1 MAFRIGEKVVY
12 PNHGIG
18 VIEEIST
25 KDINGAMSRFYMLR
39 LNATNS
45 VVMVP
50 LDNIGE
56 VGLRPPI
63 TSNDCEQLLKLLSDN
78 FTDPPTDWK
87 GRYKDFLDKMR
98 SGDLFSVAE
107 VLKHLTYLNNLKP
120 LSFREK
126 RMLERSRHLVIS
138 ELIIA
143 WRKPEAVVSNLMDEA
158 LKRACTKHERK
169 AARAAAAATR

>member
-1 MAFRIGEKVVY
+1 MSFRIGEKVVY

-18 VIEEIST
+18 IIEEIST
-25 KDINGAMSRFYMLR
+25 KQINGAPNRFYLLR
-39 LNATNS
+39 LNGTNS

-50 LDNIGE
+50 TDNVGE

-63 TSNDCEQLLKLLSDN
+63 SAPDCERLVKSLSDN
-78 FTDPPTDWK
+78 FLDPPTDWK

-98 SGDLFSVAE
+98 TGDIFSVAE

-126 RMLERSRHLVIS
+126 RMLERSRHLVVS
-138 ELIIA
+138 ELSIS
-143 WRKPEAVVSNLMDEA
+143 WRKPEAHVGGLVDEA
-158 LKRACTKHERK
+158 LRRACTKHTRR
-169 AARAAAAATR
+169 ATRAAAAASR